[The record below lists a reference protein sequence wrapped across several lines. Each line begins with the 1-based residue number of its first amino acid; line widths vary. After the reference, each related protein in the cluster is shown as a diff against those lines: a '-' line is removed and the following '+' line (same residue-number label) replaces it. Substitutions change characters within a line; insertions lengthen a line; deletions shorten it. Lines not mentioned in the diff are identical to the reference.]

1 MISLRYMQPIF
12 RIDPRYGILLSIF
25 GTAILSIYPEPNT
38 PIVPFTRII
47 TLAVQALG
55 FLIVLPSIKLRF
67 KGIPLFILLAWLGL
81 FLWSLMSGFWTFLPE
96 LTFQRAAITFIP
108 ALSILLL
115 VYNDSKPIETF
126 WNIAKGMVAFG
137 TFLSFFAVFTYIF
150 GATAVVH
157 GVTARVL
164 NFGPIKLAQTVFDPT
179 GLPRISSLTPNPNGL
194 ASWLII
200 TLMMTVALYL
210 AHRIS
215 SKVFLVLWPLQ
226 ATALILTF
234 SRAGIGVA
242 IVATFLFTYLSTQNN
257 LVKLKK
263 IVRPVLAITG
273 IFIIMG
279 FLLGMHGNL
288 QNGFLGRLSLSSVG
302 RESAWIIAWRS
313 FSKLPLTGVGFGV
326 SYEALF
332 RPAGLQITAHNAYL
346 SVLTEIG
353 LGGLLLFI
361 GIWVGALIAS
371 WRKISLFNKLG
382 LTDESVAM
390 ITVFTLL
397 VSLIPHQMFESLIPR
412 FSFYTL
418 FWAYLVGLAT
428 HSLHRDSTLA
438 GSENYK
444 HGYSI

>member
-1 MISLRYMQPIF
+1 MISLRCTQFIF

-38 PIVPFTRII
+38 PIAPFARIL
-47 TLAVQALG
+47 TLVVQALG

-67 KGIPLFILLAWLGL
+67 KGVPLLILVAWLGL
-81 FLWSLMSGFWTFLPE
+81 FLWSLISGFWTEIPK
-96 LTFQRAAITFIP
+96 LTFQRAALTFIP

-115 VYNDSKPIETF
+115 VYNDLKPIETF
-126 WNIAKGMVAFG
+126 WNIARGMVAFG
-137 TFLSFFAVFTYIF
+137 ASLSFFAVFTYIF
-150 GATAVVH
+150 GTTAVVH
-157 GVTARVL
+157 GVTAQVL
-164 NFGPIKLAQTVFDPT
+164 NLGPIKLAQTVFDPT
-179 GLPRISSLTPNPNGL
+179 VLPRISSLTPNPNGL

-200 TLMMTVALYL
+200 TSTMTVALYL
-210 AHRIS
+210 TQRVS

-242 IVATFLFTYLSTQNN
+242 VVATVLTSYLSAQNN

-263 IVRPVLAITG
+263 IVRPVLAATG
-273 IFIIMG
+273 TFIVMG

-288 QNGFLGRLSLSSVG
+288 QNGFLDRLSLSSVG

-313 FSKLPLTGVGFGV
+313 FSRLPLTGVGFGV

-332 RPAGLQITAHNAYL
+332 KPAGLQITAHNAYL

-361 GIWVGALIAS
+361 GIWIGALIVS
-371 WRKISLFNKLG
+371 WRKIPLFNKSG
-382 LTDESVAM
+382 LTDESMAM
-390 ITVFTLL
+390 ITVLALL
-397 VSLIPHQMFESLIPR
+397 ASLIPHQMFESLIPR

-418 FWAYLVGLAT
+418 FWIYLVGLAT
-428 HSLHRDSTLA
+428 HPLYQNLADARDKAT
-438 GSENYK
+438 
-444 HGYSI
+444 

>member
-1 MISLRYMQPIF
+1 MTSLRRTQFIL

-38 PIVPFTRII
+38 PIVPFARIL

-55 FLIVLPSIKLRF
+55 FLIALPSIKLRF
-67 KGIPLFILLAWLGL
+67 KGIPLLILLAWLGL
-81 FLWSLMSGFWTFLPE
+81 FLWSLMSGFWAFLPK
-96 LTFQRAAITFIP
+96 LAFQRAVLAFIP

-126 WNIAKGMVAFG
+126 WNIARGMAAFG
-137 TFLSFFAVFTYIF
+137 AFLSFFAVFTYIF
-150 GATAVVH
+150 GTTAVVN
-157 GVTARVL
+157 GVTAQVL
-164 NFGPIKLAQTVFDPT
+164 NLGPIKLAQTVFDPT
-179 GLPRISSLTPNPNGL
+179 VLPRISSLTPNPNGL

-200 TLMMTVALYL
+200 TLTMTVALYL
-210 AHRIS
+210 TQRIS
-215 SKVFLVLWPLQ
+215 SRVFLVLWPLQ

-242 IVATFLFTYLSTQNN
+242 VVATVLTSYLSAQNN

-263 IVRPVLAITG
+263 MVRPVFAATG
-273 IFIIMG
+273 TFIVMG
-279 FLLGMHGNL
+279 FLLGMQANL
-288 QNGFLGRLSLSSVG
+288 QNGFLDRLSLSSVG

-313 FSKLPLTGVGFGV
+313 FSKLPLTGVGFGI

-353 LGGLLLFI
+353 LGGFLLFI
-361 GIWVGALIAS
+361 GIWTGALIAS
-371 WRKISLFNKLG
+371 WRKVPLFSKSG

-397 VSLIPHQMFESLIPR
+397 ISLVPHQMFESLIPR

-418 FWAYLVGLAT
+418 FWIYLVGLAT
-428 HSLHRDSTLA
+428 HPLYQR
-438 GSENYK
+438 YQK
-444 HGYSI
+444 